1 MFSHAEQIAAIR
13 GDTPRVSGTTT
24 IAALWASAMMCY
36 VYADI
41 IAFLVPGHLQS
52 VLDGRMGVWTTT
64 VPLLMGSAV
73 LMSIPSLM
81 IAATLLVPSAVN
93 RRLNIVVGSMQALF
107 AVVQTVGAWPPRTYT
122 YMYFG
127 VLELALTVL
136 IVRYALK
143 RLPATGQP
151 A

>member
-1 MFSHAEQIAAIR
+1 MTSQEFQAR
-13 GDTPRVSGTTT
+13 TT

-36 VYADI
+36 IYADI
-41 IAFLVPGHLQS
+41 LAFLVPGHLQS
-52 VLDGRMGVWTTT
+52 VLEGRMGLWTTT

-81 IAATLLVPSAVN
+81 IAAAVLVPPAVN

-127 VLELALTVL
+127 VIEFALTLL
-136 IVRYALK
+136 IVWYAVR
-143 RLPATGQP
+143 RLPAVPEEVQLDPVTALQRG
-151 A
+151 

>member
-1 MFSHAEQIAAIR
+1 MQNKSQPSVV
-13 GDTPRVSGTTT
+13 TPHEFQARTT

>member
-1 MFSHAEQIAAIR
+1 M
-13 GDTPRVSGTTT
+13 TPHEFQARTT

-52 VLDGRMGVWTTT
+52 VLEGRMGVWRTT

-81 IAATLLVPSAVN
+81 IAAALLVPSAVN
-93 RRLNIVVGSMQALF
+93 RRLNIVVGSMQAVF
-107 AVVQTVGAWPPRTYT
+107 AVVQTAGAWRPRTYT

-127 VLELALTVL
+127 VIEFALT
-136 IVRYALK
+136 
-143 RLPATGQP
+143 LPAEGDEG
-151 A
+151 